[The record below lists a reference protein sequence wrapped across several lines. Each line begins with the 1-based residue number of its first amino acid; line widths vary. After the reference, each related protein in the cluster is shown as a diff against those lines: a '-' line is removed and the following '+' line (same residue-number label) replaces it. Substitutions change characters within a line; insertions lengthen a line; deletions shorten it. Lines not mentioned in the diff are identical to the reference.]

1 MTAKLSVSDLL
12 KLEVSGR
19 AFGRK
24 IFLICL
30 SCFLVFIMETGANV
44 SGTVENTERFID
56 QKFIEVV
63 VKERFEELSKS
74 FLEFMKS
81 RITEEIVHQKDRFAG
96 SCNDINSKLNSRLES
111 EVEFLRDEIK
121 SKNKII
127 DILVSERNHTTHTSH
142 THNSTNQ
149 TQKIA
154 SHAEKDFQFP
164 KCHTRPIK
172 NQSTEQ
178 KKFDH
183 ENRFNVLLP
192 FDDTFNTANDEQNDL
207 IATSEDKVEVKEL
220 PNSITVRKKSKNKS
234 DQKQNNKKRY
244 VAVVGD
250 SIVKEIKGHLL
261 STKHDTV
268 VVKSFSGATTKQM
281 YDYIKPTLEMK
292 PDQLVIHVGTNNFR
306 KLENNERYY

>member
-1 MTAKLSVSDLL
+1 M
-12 KLEVSGR
+12 
-19 AFGRK
+19 
-24 IFLICL
+24 
-30 SCFLVFIMETGANV
+30 
-44 SGTVENTERFID
+44 
-56 QKFIEVV
+56 
-63 VKERFEELSKS
+63 
-74 FLEFMKS
+74 
-81 RITEEIVHQKDRFAG
+81 
-96 SCNDINSKLNSRLES
+96 
-111 EVEFLRDEIK
+111 
-121 SKNKII
+121 
-127 DILVSERNHTTHTSH
+127 
-142 THNSTNQ
+142 
-149 TQKIA
+149 
-154 SHAEKDFQFP
+154 
-164 KCHTRPIK
+164 
-172 NQSTEQ
+172 
-178 KKFDH
+178 
-183 ENRFNVLLP
+183 LLP